1 MVFSFLIVL
10 LFNFEI
16 YSECLPKEESY
27 EKYLK
32 NAYIENIK
40 SIDLLKK
47 HLACYPDKEVF
58 LLLAKHYE
66 YHKHYYLA
74 GLAYQKAGNTTKFNE
89 IEQLRIKNNIKYG
102 DSKIKELS
110 GKKAVK
116 FEKAYKKRKAVAV
129 SFLTTGAVLFG
140 TGFGLFLHDKAFNGT
155 NSMAAQ
161 YSLMFTGLAL
171 ISGGITVN
179 GFSNYYKNL
188 CQGFRSLS
196 EKNYSPDDIM
206 DPDYVFQASTNKA
219 KRNSAKSLRN
229 HGGLLIGIS
238 IPMIALSIYSIYES
252 VIFIASRETISDMDI
267 VPGIFYGPL
276 LLIAV
281 VVGGVITLAPGALS
295 LTGGIVMLKKAS
307 NWKKLNAN
315 PTLFTLKS
323 ISPMINPITKTYGI
337 SMGFS
342 F

>member
-1 MVFSFLIVL
+1 MFVFFLSP
-10 LFNFEI
+10 EI
-16 YSECLPKEESY
+16 HSKCLPRDESY
-27 EKYLK
+27 KKYLK
-32 NAYIENIK
+32 KAYIENIK

-58 LLLAKHYE
+58 ILLAKHYE

-74 GLAYQKAGNTTKFNE
+74 GLAYQEAGNTQKFNE

-110 GKKAVK
+110 DKKAVEFK
-116 FEKAYKKRKAVAV
+116 KAYKKRKAVAV

-171 ISGGITVN
+171 IGGGITAN

-188 CQGFRSLS
+188 YQDFRSLS
-196 EKNYSPDDIM
+196 EKNYSPNDIM
-206 DPDYVFQASTNKA
+206 DPDYVFLVSTNKA

-238 IPMIALSIYSIYES
+238 IPMIALSVYSIYES

-267 VPGIFYGPL
+267 VP
-276 LLIAV
+276 
-281 VVGGVITLAPGALS
+281 
-295 LTGGIVMLKKAS
+295 
-307 NWKKLNAN
+307 
-315 PTLFTLKS
+315 
-323 ISPMINPITKTYGI
+323 
-337 SMGFS
+337 
-342 F
+342 